1 MALIISG
8 ARFQNVD
15 LWFSRGGGQLTPL
28 TPPGYGPGL
37 GILQIAIE
45 TGRYRSI
52 PVEQR
57 FCILCNANKIED
69 EIHILFECPKYDK
82 IRFIWLHKLEISNFN
97 LLNSKYDQLNIVFQF
112 PRITPKYVVDIM
124 KIRKSLL

>member
-1 MALIISG
+1 MS
-8 ARFQNVD
+8 
-15 LWFSRGGGQLTPL
+15 QLR
-28 TPPGYGPGL
+28 L

-57 FCILCNANKIED
+57 FCILCNANKTED

-82 IRFIWLHKLEISNFN
+82 IRFIRLHKLEISNYD
-97 LLNSKYDQLNIVFQF
+97 LLNSKDDLINIVFQS
-112 PRITPKYVVDIM
+112 PRITAKYVVDIM
-124 KIRKSLL
+124 KIRKSLFYA